1 MCIYMYVC
9 NVYFYFVSPLVCYI
23 FGFSQVTVR
32 VHPPPG
38 GGFVQQV
45 YEHIERVR
53 QHYDDYYAEHGPDA
67 GPAPP
72 PPPPPRVQRPR
83 LEIVGAPEGLQQV
96 YGRVMEA
103 LRDIILNPADN
114 EHDDSDSTSS
124 TDEAT

>member
-1 MCIYMYVC
+1 M
-9 NVYFYFVSPLVCYI
+9 
-23 FGFSQVTVR
+23 TVR

-53 QHYDDYYAEHGPDA
+53 QHYEDYYAEHG